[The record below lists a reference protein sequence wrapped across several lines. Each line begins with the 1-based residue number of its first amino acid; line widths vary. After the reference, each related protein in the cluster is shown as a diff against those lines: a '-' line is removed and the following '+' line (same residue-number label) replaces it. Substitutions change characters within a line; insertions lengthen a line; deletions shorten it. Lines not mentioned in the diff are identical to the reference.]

1 MFSYFKKYT
10 PFLTSLTRVVS
21 LSLFI
26 SIIIRILSFIPL
38 YLAYDVK
45 LETFFDFALFSN
57 IYNTNIAIFVI
68 SALWIT
74 LKLVLLAWA
83 VSIGLA
89 ILFIF
94 LQNSYFTL
102 KFLWNLI
109 LSLGDIHVF
118 GLFVIV
124 QYLSS
129 MRVPFVLLV
138 LVLSIGSGTLKE
150 MVRSFQTV
158 YEDVIRKEYWHFMYS
173 QGVSPIRIGF
183 AELLVRLTELSLTR
197 LPILLVGS
205 ILVEAASN
213 TLGLGYY
220 MLDVLKSLESNRV
233 DLNMLTGISFT
244 MILLVLL
251 SQRCAEYVRVR
262 FDPQSQVQR

>member
-1 MFSYFKKYT
+1 MA
-10 PFLTSLTRVVS
+10 
-21 LSLFI
+21 I
-26 SIIIRILSFIPL
+26 AIRLLCFIPL
-38 YLAYDVK
+38 FLAYDVK
-45 LETFFDFALFSN
+45 FEAFYDFTFFSN
-57 IYNTNIAIFVI
+57 IYNANIALFVI

-74 LKLVLLAWA
+74 LKLVLLAWI
-83 VSIGLA
+83 VSIGSAL
-89 ILFIF
+89 IF
-94 LQNSYFTL
+94 VFLKIRYFKL
-102 KFLWNLI
+102 KFLWNLV

-118 GLFVIV
+118 GLFVII

-129 MRVPFVLLV
+129 TQVPFFLLV
-138 LVLSIGSGTLKE
+138 IILSIGSGSLKE
-150 MVRSFQTV
+150 MVRSLQTV
-158 YEDVIRKEYWHFMYS
+158 YEDVIRKEYWRFMYS

-213 TLGLGYY
+213 TKGLGFY
-220 MLDVLKSLESNRV
+220 MFNVLKALERNRV
-233 DLNMLTGISFT
+233 DLNMLTGIAFT